1 VDNFL
6 DKIAVRGGDMDNLLD
21 KTAVKG
27 AVMDNSKQ
35 IVHDFWNEA
44 SCGERLYLNDSDE
57 SGYRAQMRKRYELEP
72 YIETFAQFEKAA
84 GLKVLEIGVG
94 LGADHQRFAQA
105 GARLTGVD
113 LTERAVEH
121 TQRRLK
127 LFGLNSDI
135 RVADAESLP
144 FPDASFDMVY
154 SWGVLHCSPNTPRA
168 IDEVW
173 RVLRPGGR
181 AKIMIYQKH
190 SLVGYML
197 WLRHALLAGK
207 PWRTLTDVYDKHL
220 ESPGTKAYTPDETR
234 GLFSRFTNVKIS
246 SVLTHGDLLES
257 DAGQRHRGW
266 LLAAARGV
274 WPRAL
279 LRRLL
284 PGHGLFLLIDAN
296 K

>member
-1 VDNFL
+1 
-6 DKIAVRGGDMDNLLD
+6 MDNLLD

-220 ESPGTKAYTPDETR
+220 ESPGTKAYTPDEAR
-234 GLFSRFTNVKIS
+234 RDLFARFTNVRIS

-257 DAGQRHRGW
+257 EAGQRHRGW
-266 LLAAARGV
+266 LLTTARRV
-274 WPRAL
+274 WPRRF
-279 LRRLL
+279 LRWLM
-284 PGHGLFLLIDAN
+284 PGHGLFLLIDAS